1 MRVSVPMVA
10 ITAHTSHLVP
20 PEDSPKSITLSGSCV
35 PTRVSASRPRRYR
48 CYVNAGAHPSEL
60 LDVALHPLQRETLV
74 LLAVVAGATCR
85 QMLWIMRGSYVQ
97 FSILLGRR
105 LDECEGK
112 EGCGSRSCYPRATG
126 LAGRQL
132 RGSQR
137 LQGDS

>member
-85 QMLWIMRGSYVQ
+85 QMWWIMRGSYVQ
-97 FSILLGRR
+97 FSILLGGGWMSVRVR
-105 LDECEGK
+105 KDVG
-112 EGCGSRSCYPRATG
+112 RAVVT
-126 LAGRQL
+126 
-132 RGSQR
+132 RG
-137 LQGDS
+137 